1 MAAITAIG
9 EVPALSPV
17 GEAEGRSTGGESR
30 AVGGRE
36 THPCV
41 GWYEHTVL
49 CRGQVINNK
58 IKQIPTLSLA
68 FQPPKMY
75 SVKAPLTTG
84 NITGY
89 EPYMGNLCAISDEIL
104 YVKVLQKTL
113 NKMLLFFPPFYEDC
127 G

>member
-1 MAAITAIG
+1 M
-9 EVPALSPV
+9 
-17 GEAEGRSTGGESR
+17 
-30 AVGGRE
+30 
-36 THPCV
+36 
-41 GWYEHTVL
+41 L

-75 SVKAPLTTG
+75 SVKQPQTTG